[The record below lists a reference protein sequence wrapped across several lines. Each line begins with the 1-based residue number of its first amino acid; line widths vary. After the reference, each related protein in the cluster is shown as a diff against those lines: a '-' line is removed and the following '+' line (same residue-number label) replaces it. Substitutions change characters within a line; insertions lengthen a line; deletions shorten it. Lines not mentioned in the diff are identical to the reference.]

1 MKFGDWVQITSN
13 NTAGVV
19 LDRILP
25 TSINNYMDAYLI
37 ATMEGL
43 VLVEPSQVSPL
54 GFNITDEL

>member
-13 NTAGVV
+13 GMLGIV

-37 ATMEGL
+37 ATMERL